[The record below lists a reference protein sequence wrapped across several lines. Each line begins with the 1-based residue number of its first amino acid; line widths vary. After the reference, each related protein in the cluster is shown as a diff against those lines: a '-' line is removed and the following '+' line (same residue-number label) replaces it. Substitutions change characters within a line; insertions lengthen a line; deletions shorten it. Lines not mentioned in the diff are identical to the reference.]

1 MNKHLFRLPI
11 IAVVLSFL
19 PVMAEAQGR
28 TPRTDSAAVGGDIGW
43 FFPTD
48 DALNSSVSLDGFYEY
63 YLAPR
68 TSVRFG
74 LGWTAPEYDFE
85 SDESLRYI
93 RVGGDVIYNWERGPV
108 HPFVG
113 AGLGIYIL
121 QPSENGNDV
130 AESQSKLGG
139 VLLGGLEYFTSN
151 TVSLKGEASY
161 HFISDVNAFGP
172 SNPSGFKLAVGL
184 KKYF

>member
-1 MNKHLFRLPI
+1 MKNVFRLPI
-11 IAVVLSFL
+11 IAVVLSIL

-28 TPRTDSAAVGGDIGW
+28 TPRAGSAAVGGDVGW

-48 DALNSSVSLDGFYEY
+48 DALNSGVSLDGFYEY

-85 SDESLRYI
+85 TDESLRYV
-93 RVGGDVIYNWERGPV
+93 RVGGDVIYNWEGGAV

-113 AGLGIYIL
+113 AGLGVYIM
-121 QPSENGNDV
+121 QPSEDGNDV
-130 AESQSKLGG
+130 AESESKLGG

-151 TVSLKGEASY
+151 TVSVKGEISY
-161 HFISDVNAFGP
+161 HFISDVENFGP
-172 SNPSGFKLAVGL
+172 RNPSGFKLAVGL